1 MQIVTDS
8 ANDLP
13 KELIEKHNILVV
25 PLNIEIDGKNYVDG
39 IDISHEE
46 FYEKMKKSKDLPKT
60 SQPSPQSFI
69 DVFKEAKS
77 RSSQVLA
84 LHLSSRLSGTY
95 NGAMLAKDIVGEDIE
110 IFDTLSG
117 SMGTGLQILKAIKL
131 FKEGLDIKEIIE
143 QLKVYREQ
151 MKVIVYLEDLEN
163 AVKGGRVT
171 RTKEVIANLL
181 NLKPIVHV
189 DDGYVKVLKTIRGK
203 KRAIKN
209 LLTIME
215 ESKIDFS
222 DKIIGITHCNTL
234 DEAIKLKDQIIKKFN
249 PLEVIVTT
257 MGPVISTHAG
267 IGGLLVCY

>member
-203 KRAIKN
+203 KRALNN

-222 DKIIGITHCNTL
+222 KRIVGITHCDTL

>member
-46 FYEKMKKSKDLPKT
+46 FYEKMKKSKGLPKT

-143 QLKVYREQ
+143 QLKVYREE

-222 DKIIGITHCNTL
+222 AKIIGITHCNTL